1 LQITSKVVKASEAY
15 SDFEATVQAAS
26 AARHG
31 AKCKYLFS
39 CTCMYAASKSKRAIK
54 QMKGNYHQENE
65 LLSPELFFWREKKIY
80 MRRQYGKE
88 SFFNRTFRL

>member
-1 LQITSKVVKASEAY
+1 
-15 SDFEATVQAAS
+15 
-26 AARHG
+26 
-31 AKCKYLFS
+31 
-39 CTCMYAASKSKRAIK
+39 MYAASKSKRAIK

>member
-1 LQITSKVVKASEAY
+1 LKPRFKLRLLQDMVQSASTFFLAH
-15 SDFEATVQAAS
+15 V
-26 AARHG
+26 
-31 AKCKYLFS
+31 
-39 CTCMYAASKSKRAIK
+39 CMYAASKSKRAIK